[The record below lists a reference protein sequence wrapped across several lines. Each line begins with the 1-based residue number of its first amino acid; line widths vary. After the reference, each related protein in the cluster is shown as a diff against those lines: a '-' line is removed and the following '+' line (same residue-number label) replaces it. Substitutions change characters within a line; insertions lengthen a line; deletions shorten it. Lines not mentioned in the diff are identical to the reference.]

1 MTLHF
6 LKVYKHRIRDME
18 SYIIGIGK
26 KIRTI
31 RKEKNLYASEI
42 ARRAN
47 VSNGLISRIENG
59 RTVPSVP
66 VLLAIISA
74 LEVDPA
80 EFFERLNPQSTFKY
94 LIIRSGEYET
104 IEKEDNATG
113 FKYDLIF
120 GKERNISGFEVVLLN
135 LEPNCSRDMVETD
148 AYEFKYMLSGMC
160 DYLIDDEKITLETG
174 DSIIFDGR
182 LPHVPLNPYSEPAK
196 MMVFYLFL

>member
-1 MTLHF
+1 
-6 LKVYKHRIRDME
+6 ME

-80 EFFERLNPQSTFKY
+80 EFFERMNPQSIFKY
-94 LIIRSGEYET
+94 LVIKTGEHET
-104 IEKEDNATG
+104 IEKEDNASG
-113 FKYDLIF
+113 FKYDFIF
-120 GKERNISGFEVVLLN
+120 GKERNSSGFEVVLLS
-135 LEPNCSRDMVETD
+135 LEPNCSRGTVETD
-148 AYEFKYMLSGMC
+148 AYEFKYMLSGKC
-160 DYLIDDEKITLETG
+160 DYMIDDEKITLEPG

-182 LPHVPLNPYSEPAK
+182 LPHVPMNPYTEPAN
-196 MMVFYLFL
+196 MLVFYLFL